1 MLKLH
6 LTLTF
11 LLLNLCLIAQTQLPI
26 NNASFEQ
33 GIAEPGKRS
42 TEIPGWIDC
51 GPNNETAPDVHSE
64 LSAFHNVK
72 HSAAHG
78 FNYLMM
84 VTRDNDTQEM
94 IGAPLSQELKKDSN
108 YVLTVQLA
116 KPATCISRSK
126 KFKIEMEYTKGVIL
140 RIFGGDRVCE
150 TYQLLAESPVIND
163 VDWNEHQFL
172 LMPQQNFEF
181 LFLQAYYDDQT
192 QEPYNGSILLDN
204 IQLFSKGAQH
214 QAMHS
219 MVSSGKQYEWHSV
232 LKIDET
238 IAELV
243 PEGMERFPGDGDQA
257 GHFQENYSPLLFQ
270 YELLKL
276 EQFFTKRN
284 TLLDFIKQTNPEN
297 LMLTIEALRYIHA
310 HRAATVVEEMYQYF
324 QLQQSSAITKMEAA
338 YQMRKLED
346 AFSDVLE
353 SDEVIVKRIRNVM
366 AHRSKYLQEI
376 RMAMIDL
383 LGGRDILNFAKKN
396 P

>member
-1 MLKLH
+1 MLKHH
-6 LTLTF
+6 LTLPF
-11 LLLNLCLIAQTQLPI
+11 LLLSLCPMAQTQLPI
-26 NNASFEQ
+26 NNASFEE
-33 GIAEPGKRS
+33 GIAKPGKRN

-51 GPNNETAPDVHSE
+51 GSNNETAPDVHSE

-72 HSAAHG
+72 HSAAHD
-78 FNYLMM
+78 FNFLMM

-108 YVLTVQLA
+108 YLLTLQLA
-116 KPATCISRSK
+116 KPAAYISRSK
-126 KFKIEMEYTKGVIL
+126 KLKIDMEYTKGVIL

-150 TYQLLAESPVIND
+150 TTQLLAESPVIND

-172 LMPQQNFEF
+172 LMPQQDFEF
-181 LFLQAYYDDQT
+181 LFLQAYYDDEA

-204 IQLFSKGAQH
+204 VQVFNKGAQH

-243 PEGMERFPGDGDQA
+243 PEGMERFPGDGDMA
-257 GHFQENYSPLLFQ
+257 GHFQKNYSPLLFQ
-270 YELLKL
+270 YELMKL
-276 EQFFTKRN
+276 EQFFTKKN
-284 TLLDFIKQTNPEN
+284 TLVDFIKQTSPED

-310 HRAATVVEEMYQYF
+310 HRTATVVEEMYQYF
-324 QLQQSSAITKMEAA
+324 QLQQSSAITKLEAA
-338 YQMRKLED
+338 YQIRKLEKT
-346 AFSDVLE
+346 FSTVMK
-353 SDEVIVKRIRNVM
+353 SDEVIVKRIRNLITYR
-366 AHRSKYLQEI
+366 AKYLQEI

-383 LGGRDILNFAKKN
+383 LGGRDVLNFAKKN